1 MLPPP
6 RRPFLASKARRRR
19 GPGIAT
25 ARRQWERRRRVE
37 GWSEAQ
43 PLSVEEFARRRAMLD
58 EIVKR
63 RVYVEAHY
71 AGSATVRIS

>member
-25 ARRQWERRRRVE
+25 TRRQWEGRYRSGVIRQFGP
-37 GWSEAQ
+37 GWWRLYADLTAIPPVKEARF
-43 PLSVEEFARRRAMLD
+43 S
-58 EIVKR
+58 
-63 RVYVEAHY
+63 
-71 AGSATVRIS
+71 